1 MRRVPLVLHSEK
13 DCIVIRS
20 EECIN
25 VTATLALDSGTASL
39 VLVCLNLLVERA
51 RDIHQAS
58 SSDQDEATF
67 FNASRLVYKY
77 DHPSWF
83 EGWCLFAFQDL
94 TTQQQSGLRWDLKNV
109 MVLTE
114 HQAAHS
120 SPELIQQPQ
129 PPPPPF
135 WVSCTCITCH
145 VIHPSYLILG
155 LRQNAG
161 AIISWPSS
169 LTLWIVYLPFIP
181 KSLSQI

>member
-1 MRRVPLVLHSEK
+1 MVLRALPS
-13 DCIVIRS
+13 IVVLR
-20 EECIN
+20 
-25 VTATLALDSGTASL
+25 ALYKIV
-39 VLVCLNLLVERA
+39 VLRALYYSYTIVWTCWLNAA
-51 RDIHQAS
+51 RDIHQDS

-67 FNASRLVYKY
+67 FNTSRLVYKY
-77 DHPSWF
+77 AHPYWF

-109 MVLTE
+109 VVLAE

-120 SPELIQQPQ
+120 SPELNLQPQ
-129 PPPPPF
+129 VVVHNHRRHLF
-135 WVSCTCITCH
+135 GCLVH